1 MDLTAVFS
9 TLCSTLAGCV
19 FLLTGCIK
27 VLAPSWSVRYLF
39 KLGLNS
45 FPLIRT
51 LVWISAVAECVL
63 GMALILRFSP
73 AWLFPGTILLLIAF
87 SLLTAWNARKG
98 DDDCGC
104 YGKLLSVSPARSISL
119 NACYAALAMVAWR
132 IPVARFLPVPGEIA
146 ILAASAALFS
156 AITTFA
162 HRFFARQD
170 KDWLD
175 LNPLQVGRKWNPDW
189 LQGFAD
195 LAAGEAQLVVLMSP
209 TCPHC
214 KTWMKPLNKISR
226 RADMPQ
232 VIGGM
237 AASEDEIRGLAA
249 EFGITFPVLPV
260 KASVMERIVVGYPDV
275 VLLEK
280 GVVRE
285 KPGARLPEELVERL
299 RSSIKPAA
307 SAQAGAG

>member
-19 FLLTGCIK
+19 FLFTGCIK
-27 VLAPSWSVRYLF
+27 VLAPSSSVSYLF
-39 KLGLNS
+39 KLGLKS

-63 GMALILRFSP
+63 GTALILRFSP
-73 AWLFPGTILLLIAF
+73 AWLFPGAILLLIAF
-87 SLLTAWNARKG
+87 SLLTAWNAAKG
-98 DDDCGC
+98 EDDCGC

-119 NACYAALAMVAWR
+119 NACYAALAIVAWR
-132 IPVARFLPVPGEIA
+132 IPVARFLPAPGEIA

-156 AITTFA
+156 AVTTFA
-162 HRFFARQD
+162 HRYFVKQG

-175 LNPLQVGRKWNPDW
+175 LNPLQVGRTWNPDW
-189 LQGFAD
+189 LQGFGD
-195 LAAGEAQLVVLMSP
+195 LASGDAQLVVLMSP

-237 AASEDEIRGLAA
+237 AASEEEIRGLAA
-249 EFGITFPVLPV
+249 EFGITFPVLQVRP
-260 KASVMERIVVGYPDV
+260 SVMDRIAAGYPDV
-275 VLLEK
+275 IVLEK

-285 KPGARLPEELVERL
+285 KTGARLPDELVQRL
-299 RSSIKPAA
+299 RNSIKPDARV
-307 SAQAGAG
+307 QTGAG